1 MGICWSSSA
10 ENDGILEA
18 LADNDRVESV
28 SRVTLPR
35 SHTLVP
41 IDDAGTMA
49 DADDDDWGLAIVRLH
64 SDVRSQSKAVD
75 LSRR

>member
-1 MGICWSSSA
+1 MPVDRLGVSSS
-10 ENDGILEA
+10 IIEA
-18 LADNDRVESV
+18 LADDDRVESV

-49 DADDDDWGLAIVRLH
+49 DTDDDDRGLAIVRLH
-64 SDVRSQSKAVD
+64 PDVRSQAKIAN
-75 LSRR
+75 LLRR